1 MQFQSIGILE
11 RTTQSRNTMSTTNDD
26 IEKEHLGWTKKQG
39 YVLSGGGKAEI
50 FYTAERGFPF
60 VETDLPHYHLLKGDT
75 HSAFPPNLK
84 APKLLVA
91 GAWNR
96 SLFCG
101 GWKHSSDKEE
111 RVYNV
116 QTNNLFIDFRVPF
129 TRNTVLGNSKA
140 SSLEELSAQELRL
153 YARQH
158 IFAGISLLTFEQNR
172 PFATRHH
179 FVDWNF
185 VGVQRSRPN
194 KWWIETA
201 NDEVSSWKEY
211 AYAKDF
217 NGQHYYFEQWDRRE
231 NGMPDPV
238 LALRISPSGK
248 RKSDETDTTQEN
260 PLQEDGLFVLAG
272 DHFNYVMSR
281 KLTGNENTYKEA
293 TSLVDLVDAAIEK
306 GDLETARSYLSIEGG
321 HGLVSM
327 GWVLDCAIPH
337 WNEGKDV
344 ASVGGSRL
352 EVVGT
357 DLDSCRIVWKGH
369 NWDLYDCSFQSID
382 DLKQFLSS

>member
-1 MQFQSIGILE
+1 M
-11 RTTQSRNTMSTTNDD
+11 TMTNDD

-39 YVLSGGGKAEI
+39 YVLSGGGKAET

-84 APKLLVA
+84 ASKLLVA

-96 SLFCG
+96 SLFSG
-101 GWKHSSDKEE
+101 GWKYSSDKEE

-129 TRNTVLGNSKA
+129 TRNTVLGDSKA
-140 SSLEELSAQELRL
+140 RSLEELSAHELRL
-153 YARQH
+153 HARQH
-158 IFAGISLLTFEQNR
+158 IFAGISLLNHEQDR
-172 PFATRHH
+172 PVATRHH
-179 FVDWNF
+179 FIDWNF
-185 VGVQRSRPN
+185 VGVPRSRPN

-201 NDEVSSWKEY
+201 NDKVSSWKEY

-217 NGQHYYFEQWDRRE
+217 HGQHYYFEQWDRRE
-231 NGMPDPV
+231 NGMPNPV

-248 RKSDETDTTQEN
+248 RKSDETNTTQES
-260 PLQEDGLFVLAG
+260 PPQADGLFVLAG

-281 KLTGNENTYKEA
+281 TLTGNENPDKEA
-293 TSLVDLVDAAIEK
+293 TSLVDLIDAAIDK

-321 HGLVSM
+321 HGLVSKN
-327 GWVLDCAIPH
+327 WILDCTIPH

-344 ASVGGSRL
+344 TSVGGSRL

-357 DLDSCRIVWKGH
+357 DLDSCRIIWKGY
-369 NWDLYDCSFQSID
+369 NWDLYDCSFESID